1 MDFLRSTFKAAFG
14 RPITYVAL
22 VFIPFLVCVFGF
34 LYSQTFSDPYVRMEN
49 MPVAVVNLDEGTTVD
64 GVEENYGN
72 ALVESIKEN
81 KAVRWTLEDS
91 SFADEDTLAQSDYFM
106 AVVIPKDF
114 SATVAAGKT
123 AEPEQ
128 AQVQFYRNVRKNFMM
143 SLLGKNIEAQLR
155 EAINE
160 EIAAQYAQ
168 GLAQGLYDAVDGL
181 SEAAD
186 GSAALDQGIQDAQSG
201 SSTLATGA
209 EELQQGS
216 AVLATAT
223 GQNSALATGADT
235 LNEGLGTLR
244 DGSAQLATGAS
255 SLSSGLQTFVS
266 SLQARVGNVQDPS
279 TLVGGA
285 AVLETG
291 SSTLNTSLGE
301 LSATGT
307 TVLSSWD
314 SLSDAEKKAYVSAMV
329 EGINQTQAGAS
340 SLEAG
345 AEKLSSG
352 LSTLQ
357 SNLQG
362 DQVNSLL
369 EGSSQL
375 ARSAQAL
382 AGGADSAYQGSE
394 SLASGVETVGQSTAS
409 LASGAQSLSAGASSL
424 EEGLGQAHDGAAELH
439 VALAEGVD
447 SADDSLTASAQ
458 DYGSYIAHP
467 VNMEER
473 TIGNLD
479 KFGSGLAP
487 LFLTICLWL
496 GSLLTFFIFEPYPT
510 YQYRNANRLMVI
522 LGRWPLYLVMALA
535 VIVAIS
541 GVAYGVGLQ
550 TIHFGWFVLTVSV
563 IVVSFLAIL
572 QFFSLFDLPGKA
584 LAILILIVQIVCAS
598 GTFPA
603 MLGSDFSAAI
613 APWLPFTYAIDAYR
627 EVISGGNIGVL
638 LGDLGHVALF
648 GISALVLSLLM
659 YPLAKKAKI
668 RLDHQ
673 KLQEMKTQ
681 HAQIAYAQGK
691 GA

>member
-1 MDFLRSTFKAAFG
+1 MDFLRSTFKTAFG

-64 GVEENYGN
+64 GIEENYGN

-155 EAINE
+155 AAVNE

-168 GLAQGLYDAVDGL
+168 GLAQGLYDAGEGFT
-181 SEAAD
+181 EAAD
-186 GSAALDQGIQDAQSG
+186 GSATLADGIQDAQTG
-201 SSTLATGA
+201 STVLAQGADALQTGSASLASETGQDSKLATGVD
-209 EELQQGS
+209 S
-216 AVLATAT
+216 
-223 GQNSALATGADT
+223 
-235 LNEGLGTLR
+235 LNEGLDSLR
-244 DGSAQLATGAS
+244 DGSTQLATGAS
-255 SLSSGLQTFVS
+255 SLSSGLQSFVS
-266 SLQARVGNVQDPS
+266 TLQAKVGTAQESS
-279 TLVGGA
+279 TLWGGA
-285 AVLETG
+285 AALESG
-291 SSTLNTSLGE
+291 AATLNGSLGE
-301 LSATGT
+301 LSDSGNA
-307 TVLSSWD
+307 VLASWD
-314 SLSDAEKKAYVSAMV
+314 NLSDAQKKAYVSALV
-329 EGINQTQAGAS
+329 ERADQAQAGAS
-340 SLEAG
+340 SLEVGAG
-345 AEKLSSG
+345 NLSGG
-352 LSTLQ
+352 LSELQ

-362 DQVNSLL
+362 DQVRTLL
-369 EGSSQL
+369 AGSEQL
-375 ARSAQAL
+375 AFSAQTL

-394 SLASGVETVGQSTAS
+394 ALVSGVETLGESS
-409 LASGAQSLSAGASSL
+409 ERLASGAQSLSEGATSL
-424 EEGLGQAHDGAAELH
+424 ESGLGQAYDGAAELRD
-439 VALAEGVD
+439 ALDEGAYSVD
-447 SADDSLTASAQ
+447 ESLTAPAQ
-458 DYGSYIAHP
+458 DYGSYVANP
-467 VNMEER
+467 VNMEEK
-473 TIGNLD
+473 TIGDLD
-479 KFGSGLAP
+479 SFGVGLAP

-510 YQYRNANRLMVI
+510 YQYRNANRFMVV

-603 MLGSDFSAAI
+603 ILGSDFSTAI

-638 LGDLGHVALF
+638 LGDLGHVVLF
-648 GISALVLSLLM
+648 GTSALALSLLM

-681 HAQIAYAQGK
+681 HAQIEYVQGK